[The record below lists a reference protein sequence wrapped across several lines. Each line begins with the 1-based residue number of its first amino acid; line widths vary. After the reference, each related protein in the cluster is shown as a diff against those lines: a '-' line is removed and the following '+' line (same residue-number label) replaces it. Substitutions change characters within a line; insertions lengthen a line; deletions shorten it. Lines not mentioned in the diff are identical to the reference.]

1 MDNSISASIYYE
13 DPISTLKISTL
24 EDIDIKES
32 SMQEEPKEKA
42 ENKNPLQEDN
52 VKFSTVQE
60 CLSPVD
66 FPEPT
71 SMTPFY
77 YDGVLSKI
85 NLSTE
90 QMKREVNQININDCG
105 RSMIYK
111 TKSIEEMVEQTYGY
125 SSDLKNQM
133 TEEAAYLQTI
143 VCRWRRVAGD
153 GNCFYRS
160 TIFGWLEYLVMN
172 AKDNVL
178 TLMVLDL
185 DQKFN
190 ENYPNVKRLP
200 SSIRKNFITK
210 DKDIV
215 ILILDIII
223 KQLTDKFVSNKQ
235 KRIKS
240 AYSTLVK
247 AFNFSRVFDTVM
259 ILYLRFLLYEFI
271 LENETKIFSKDFP
284 VLLGNLLPGQYETE
298 NGDFLFDKYFCEDL
312 LRFYTCAEKLAVY
325 LSPFVLKINIKVVCY
340 DFGTDCDIQTKEF
353 KCYLPNKDTIMVM
366 YRKAHYDICY
376 SDDYIMKYIDFI
388 TMFNEDSP
396 YIRVINVKDVQA
408 LLRKILPNVEE
419 GSKVFNRVKKQ
430 EAINK
435 KKEEQKK
442 PIEENDINAKL
453 QGLQAKINSWPKCI
467 ICTKMMNDSQNS
479 RINKLPCGCEML
491 FCSEDCLKQFS
502 ERLND
507 IVSKGIMNKY
517 NAFVCPKCN
526 KIINKHTLIELVES
540 FDEQYNGTTHTK
552 ILLRDVLTKTF
563 KTTCMNCLNAI
574 STENAKEIECKAK
587 TIGYI
592 MGSNKFKHYLCQK
605 CRKIQI
611 SNCNICDMYHF
622 RVAKMSK

>member
-1 MDNSISASIYYE
+1 MDSSITASIYYE
-13 DPISTLKISTL
+13 DPKSTLKISTL
-24 EDIDIKES
+24 EDIELKDS
-32 SMQEEPKEKA
+32 SLQEEQKT
-42 ENKNPLQEDN
+42 NKNPLQDQP

-60 CLSPVD
+60 SLSPVD

-85 NLSTE
+85 NLSSE
-90 QMKREVNQININDCG
+90 QMKRELNQINISDSG
-105 RSMIYK
+105 RSMICK

-125 SSDLKNQM
+125 SSSLKEQM

-172 AKDNVL
+172 AMDNVL
-178 TLMVLDL
+178 TYVVLDL
-185 DQKFN
+185 DKKFDA
-190 ENYPNVKRLP
+190 NYPNVSRLP
-200 SSIRKNFITK
+200 SSIRKNFTSR

-215 ILILDIII
+215 ILLLDIII
-223 KQLTDKFVSNKQ
+223 KQLTDKSVSNKQ

-247 AFNFSRVFDTVM
+247 AFNFSRAFDTVM

-271 LENETKIFSKDFP
+271 LENENKIFSKDFP

-298 NGDFLFDKYFCEDL
+298 RGDFLFDKYFCEDL

-353 KCYLPNKDTIMVM
+353 KCYLPHKDTIMVM

-376 SDDYIMKYIDFI
+376 SDDYIMKYIDYI
-388 TMFNEDSP
+388 TMFNEEFA
-396 YIRVINVKDVQA
+396 YLQVINQKEVQN

-419 GSKVFNRVKKQ
+419 GSKVFNRVKKE
-430 EAINK
+430 EAI
-435 KKEEQKK
+435 KKEKMK
-442 PIEENDINAKL
+442 PQEENDINAKL
-453 QGLQAKINSWPKCI
+453 QEMKDKINNIPKCVMCI
-467 ICTKMMNDSQNS
+467 KMITTAREGKN
-479 RINKLPCGCEML
+479 NKLPCGCEML
-491 FCSEDCLKQFS
+491 FCSDECMKQFT
-502 ERLND
+502 ERLNEV
-507 IVSKGIMNKY
+507 VSKGIIDKC

-526 KIINKHTLIELVES
+526 TIIRKHSLLELVES
-540 FDEQYNGTTHTK
+540 FDEQYKGTTQTK
-552 ILLRDVLTKTF
+552 FLLRDVLTETF
-563 KTTCMNCLNAI
+563 KTTCMNCLSAV
-574 STENAKEIECKAK
+574 TENAKEVECKAK
-587 TIGYI
+587 TVGYI
-592 MGSNKFKHYLCQK
+592 MGSKKFKHYLCEN
-605 CRKIQI
+605 CRKNQV
-611 SNCNICDMYHF
+611 SNCSICDMYHF